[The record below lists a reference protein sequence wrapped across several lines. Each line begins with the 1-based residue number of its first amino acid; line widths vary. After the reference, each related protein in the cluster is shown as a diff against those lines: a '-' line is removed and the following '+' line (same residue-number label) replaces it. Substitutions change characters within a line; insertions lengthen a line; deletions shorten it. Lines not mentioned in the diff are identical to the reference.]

1 MNMNI
6 AHSKNICCIVCVCHA
21 RNSDTTL
28 DRTGTTKLFWGQ
40 YKMFDLEVHTSF
52 AYFEIEI
59 VLLIRHTSNQA
70 Q

>member
-1 MNMNI
+1 M
-6 AHSKNICCIVCVCHA
+6 CVCHA